1 MRATRQGAQHSRNH
15 WWQAAA
21 IAAAATLL
29 TFAASRSTSFSDF
42 NHWTYDFTVLHAGLS
57 PAPSNIV
64 LVDFDE
70 ETFARIQKFPI
81 PRATVAETLTR
92 IAAQKPR
99 VIGMDIFLSEARS
112 PDEDAAMQTALT
124 AAGNVILASQ
134 NSGGSLPPVVPLN
147 TFCQPE
153 DPTAASGFCTE
164 GTPGALAY
172 AFINLPMD
180 PDGFIR
186 QSNLFAAS
194 ATQGKPPS
202 LAFPL
207 MLAQQ
212 YSGEA
217 IKSDDARRARF
228 LNHNVYYADQQ
239 FKTVLIG
246 SWATEPVTTISA
258 WKVLANQIPQDAF
271 ADKLVLM
278 GQSSDAARDRHFTP
292 LFRSAAADGSRL
304 RLSGTEVHAAAIRSL
319 LEGTVVHPSP
329 RTAHWSIVFAVCFL
343 ASFALFRLRI
353 ALGLAI
359 TVVLAA
365 LSITLAIILFAH
377 YRVWH
382 PFLATQLALAL
393 NLPITL
399 GLQFIQERII
409 SREQYAQRQQLMKLF
424 SSYVDPAVAS
434 TIWDRRDEL
443 SLFGEQRTATVLFT
457 DIRSFTAMSAGKP
470 PADVLR
476 WLNQYLTAMDE
487 VIRDHGGFLNK
498 FIGDGLMII
507 FGLPLSQGV
516 REDAIRAMHAS
527 LAMLTR
533 VEVLNQQN
541 SGNPDHPPLRIGIGM
556 HTGTLMA
563 GSIGSA
569 NRQEYSVIG
578 ETVNLASRL
587 ESLNKPFHTE
597 ILMSQATRDILAA
610 TFTGIECLGGTK
622 VAGFEDEVTVYTI
635 HPPTGPAS

>member
-29 TFAASRSTSFSDF
+29 TFLASRSTSFSDF

-70 ETFARIQKFPI
+70 DTFARIQKFPI
-81 PRATVAETLTR
+81 PRATVADTLTR

-112 PDEDAAMQTALT
+112 PDEDTAMQTALT
-124 AAGNVILASQ
+124 SAGNVILASQ
-134 NSGGSLPPVVPLN
+134 NSGGSLPPVVPLK

-164 GTPGALAY
+164 GAPGALAY

-194 ATQGKPPS
+194 STPGKPPA

-217 IKSDDARRARF
+217 IKSDEARRARF

-258 WKVLANQIPQDAF
+258 WKVLANQIPADAF

-329 RTAHWSIVFAVCFL
+329 RTAHWAIVFAACFF

-353 ALGLAI
+353 VLGLTI
-359 TVVLAA
+359 TILLAT
-365 LSITLAIILFAH
+365 LSITLALILFSH
-377 YRVWH
+377 YRIWH

-409 SREQYAQRQQLMKLF
+409 SRQEYAQRQQLMKLF

-470 PADVLR
+470 PAEVLR

-487 VIRDHGGFLNK
+487 VIRTHGGFLNK

-527 LAMLTR
+527 LAMLAR
-533 VEVLNQQN
+533 VETLNQQN

-597 ILMSQATRDILAA
+597 ILMSQATRDILAE
-610 TFTGIECLGGTK
+610 TFTGIECLGKTK

-635 HPPTGPAS
+635 HPPPGPAA